1 MRANTWG
8 GCAVSESTPRDK
20 RRHACSWA
28 RKIFYAKRSYSRC
41 VLIEVNHDKTRE
53 GLKSDNMESACG
65 AGIVTFT
72 ARKRRALG
80 DGVDKAGR
88 EVQVFANAKPLTV
101 SLGEVTPATNS
112 RYLHHRSLPYLSAIA
127 TCSRRSAC
135 HGHALF
141 SIAHLL
147 NNPANPPAEPSA
159 PPATMRIAMFP
170 SPSNPA
176 SAGHTSGTPAYSPSA
191 SQLA

>member
-1 MRANTWG
+1 MRVNTWG
-8 GCAVSESTPRDK
+8 GCAVSVSTPRDK
-20 RRHACSWA
+20 RRHAYSWA

-65 AGIVTFT
+65 ADDAFI

-88 EVQVFANAKPLTV
+88 EVQVFANAKPLAF
-101 SLGEVTPATNS
+101 SLGEVIPATNS
-112 RYLHHRSLPYLSAIA
+112 RYLHHRSLPDLSAIA

-135 HGHALF
+135 LERASLSTARLSNH
-141 SIAHLL
+141 
-147 NNPANPPAEPSA
+147 PVNPPAEPSA

-176 SAGHTSGTPAYSPSA
+176 SAGHTSGTPAYSHSA
-191 SQLA
+191 SQLV